1 MRPLAGRRVLVAMS
15 GGVDSSVAA
24 ALLLEQGASVE
35 GATTKNFCFAETD
48 ELPGR
53 SCCSVDAVA
62 DAQAVCAQLG
72 IAHRVVD
79 ETARFQAE
87 VIDRFEREYATGRTP
102 NPCLR
107 CNSRVRF
114 PRFVEEAAA
123 GGFDAVATGHYARLE
138 TAGGERFL
146 ARAADADKDQSYFL
160 AAMDAALYPWVL
172 FPLGELTKAATRE
185 AARRHGLHVAEKRES
200 QDICFLGGRT
210 LRDYL
215 GERAL
220 LTPGPLLGE
229 DGQQLGEHAG
239 AALYT
244 VGQRHGLGL
253 AAGRP
258 VYVTRVDAA
267 TGEVVVGDAEALA
280 ARALVCGEA
289 WVHPAL
295 AAAMGGQAPAS
306 GEAPWPLTARIRY
319 RGAAQA
325 VAAWSREGS
334 ALHVRFAEP
343 VRAAA
348 PGQSLVLYAGERVV
362 GHGII
367 ERRA

>member
-15 GGVDSSVAA
+15 GGVDSSAAA
-24 ALLLEQGASVE
+24 ALLLERGAIVE

-62 DAQAVCAQLG
+62 DARAVCERLG
-72 IAHRVVD
+72 IPHRVVD
-79 ETARFQAE
+79 ETARFRAE
-87 VIDRFEREYATGRTP
+87 VIDRFEHEYATGRTP

-123 GGFDAVATGHYARLE
+123 GGFDAVATGHYARME
-138 TAGGERFL
+138 AQGDQRFL
-146 ARAADADKDQSYFL
+146 ARAVDREKDQSYFL
-160 AAMDAALYPWVL
+160 AAMDPALYPWVL
-172 FPLGELTKAATRE
+172 FPLGDLTKGETRA

-200 QDICFLGGRT
+200 QDICFLGGRS

-215 GERAL
+215 GERGVL
-220 LTPGPLLGE
+220 RPGPLLDGE
-229 DGQQLGEHAG
+229 GKCLGEHAG

-267 TGEVVVGDAEALA
+267 TGEVVVGGLEALA
-280 ARALVCGEA
+280 ARSLVCDEA
-289 WVHPAL
+289 WLHPTLRAQAG
-295 AAAMGGQAPAS
+295 AAVLGGL
-306 GEAPWPLTARIRY
+306 PLVGRIRY
-319 RGAAQA
+319 RGPAQA
-325 VAAWSREGS
+325 VETWSWEAD
-334 ALHVRFAEP
+334 ALLVAFTEAL
-343 VRAAA
+343 RAAA

-367 ERRA
+367 ARVA

>member
-15 GGVDSSVAA
+15 GGVDSSAAA
-24 ALLLEQGASVE
+24 ALLIEQGALVE

-62 DAQAVCAQLG
+62 DARAVCARLG

-79 ETARFQAE
+79 ETDRFRRE
-87 VIDRFEREYATGRTP
+87 VIDHFETEYASGRTP

-107 CNSRVRF
+107 CNSQVRF
-114 PRFVEEAAA
+114 PRFVEEARAQ
-123 GGFDAVATGHYARLE
+123 GFDAVATGHYARLVE
-138 TAGGERFL
+138 MEGQRFL
-146 ARAADADKDQSYFL
+146 ARAADGEKDQSYFL
-160 AAMDAALYPWVL
+160 AAMDAALYPWLL
-172 FPLGELTKAATRE
+172 FPLGALTKAETRE

-220 LTPGPLLGE
+220 LRPGPLLAA
-229 DGQQLGEHAG
+229 DGRQLGEHAG

-244 VGQRHGLGL
+244 VGQRHGLGV
-253 AAGRP
+253 AGGEP
-258 VYVTRVDAA
+258 LYVLRVDAA
-267 TGEVVVGDAEALA
+267 SGEVVVGGAEALA
-280 ARALVCGEA
+280 AQGLLCERAWL
-289 WVHPAL
+289 HPAL
-295 AAAMGGQAPAS
+295 RLDAPGLA
-306 GEAPWPLTARIRY
+306 LTARIRY
-319 RGAAQA
+319 RGPAQA
-325 VAAWSREGS
+325 LRSLHWEGE
-334 ALHVRFAEP
+334 ALRVDFAEP
-343 VRAAA
+343 LRAVA

-367 ERRA
+367 AGTV

>member
-1 MRPLAGRRVLVAMS
+1 MMPLAGRRVLVAMS
-15 GGVDSSVAA
+15 GGVDSSAAA
-24 ALLLEQGASVE
+24 ALLIEQGALVE

-62 DAQAVCAQLG
+62 DARAVCDKLG
-72 IAHRVVD
+72 IGHRVVD
-79 ETARFQAE
+79 ETARFRSE
-87 VIDRFEREYATGRTP
+87 VIERFESDYVAGRTP

-107 CNSRVRF
+107 CNSQVRF

-123 GGFDAVATGHYARLE
+123 SGFDAVATGHYARLE
-138 TAGGERFL
+138 AAGGQRFL
-146 ARAADADKDQSYFL
+146 ARAADAEKDQSYFL
-160 AAMDAALYPWVL
+160 AAMDPALYPWLL
-172 FPLGELTKAATRE
+172 FPLGDLTKAETRA

-200 QDICFLGGRT
+200 QDICFLGGRK

-215 GERAL
+215 GEREL
-220 LTPGPLLGE
+220 LRPGPLRDEAGKL
-229 DGQQLGEHAG
+229 LGEHAG

-280 ARALVCGEA
+280 ATRLLCSEA

-295 AAAMGGQAPAS
+295 
-306 GEAPWPLTARIRY
+306 GEAGAAPGPPALTARIRY
-319 RGAAQA
+319 RGPAQA
-325 VAAWSREGS
+325 VASWGWEAG
-334 ALHVRFAEP
+334 ALRVDLAEAA
-343 VRAAA
+343 RAAA
-348 PGQSLVLYAGERVV
+348 PGQSLVLYSGQRVV
-362 GHGII
+362 GHGVIA
-367 ERRA
+367 RAD